1 MEEESEIERHIR
13 VQQKERE
20 EKGEREINSEREFNI
35 NLLALNAEQLNLPT
49 RSLVVQSNDVESTT
63 V

>member
-1 MEEESEIERHIR
+1 MEEESEIERYI
-13 VQQKERE
+13 QQKERE
-20 EKGEREINSEREFNI
+20 GKGEREIKSEREFNI